1 MFPRIDEC
9 RISLIID
16 RIFPRIPSINF
27 DLQQISIKEKERK
40 KERLFSRHV
49 WNLITPRITILVERI
64 EDDPTIDFDFS
75 QRNLTIEHLGG
86 REGEERFMKTKHRAS
101 NWTTRFRIFVQ
112 NIRRDIRNC
121 VTRKIARGKNV
132 IRSKVINVVA
142 NDRSIVHSGNY
153 NKKQRIS

>member
-1 MFPRIDEC
+1 MSNIADNWSHLSTHSFDQFQSATDIYQREREKKRETIFETGLKFNYNSYHDPRSKNRRRSD
-9 RISLIID
+9 D
-16 RIFPRIPSINF
+16 RF
-27 DLQQISIKEKERK
+27 
-40 KERLFSRHV
+40 RLFSTQSNDR
-49 WNLITPRITILVERI
+49 T
-64 EDDPTIDFDFS
+64 F
-75 QRNLTIEHLGG
+75 GG
-86 REGEERFMKTKHRAS
+86 KGKGREERFMKTKHRAS